1 MNIEIE
7 DEHQLLDFCFKKAKE
22 LSNRV
27 INEDYEDGTVGSN
40 EAEQIEFNEYK
51 FLVEVDVFW
60 ESSRHFDLSITG
72 VNCEY
77 KYYKCCNDF

>member
-7 DEHQLLDFCFKKAKE
+7 DEHKLLEFCFDKGKE
-22 LSNRV
+22 LAEKLA
-27 INEDYEDGTVGSN
+27 NEDCNDNDVGASDS
-40 EAEQIEFNEYK
+40 EQIEFNEYK
-51 FLVEVDVFW
+51 FLIEIDAFW
-60 ESSRHFDLSITG
+60 ESSNHFDLSITG